1 MPEIAGQV
9 ARGSPGVHKL
19 EPLASGEDLGTGRQT
34 LRICR
39 RGYPSSPNPDYA
51 AITPWGQ
58 FIGAMI
64 MFWGLGFIPAYILG
78 WVCKKAGILRVP
90 QEIELAGLDVGEIQS
105 HYGLG
110 DEVRAAEEEIARSIR
125 PY

>member
-1 MPEIAGQV
+1 AGS
-9 ARGSPGVHKL
+9 AWWLPGFVL
-19 EPLASGEDLGTGRQT
+19 W
-34 LRICR
+34 
-39 RGYPSSPNPDYA
+39 GYPSSPNPDYA

-78 WVCKKAGILRVP
+78 TICKNAGILRVP
-90 QEIELAGLDVGEIQS
+90 QEIELAGLDVGEIQA

-110 DEVRAAEEEIARSIR
+110 DEVRAAEEEIARSLR
-125 PY
+125 S